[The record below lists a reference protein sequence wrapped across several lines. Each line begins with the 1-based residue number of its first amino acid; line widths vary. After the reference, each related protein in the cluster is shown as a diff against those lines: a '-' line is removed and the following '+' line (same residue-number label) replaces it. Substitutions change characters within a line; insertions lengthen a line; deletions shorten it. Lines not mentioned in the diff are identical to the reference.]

1 MGGVL
6 ALALAA
12 STAPAIAAVPPALSG
27 TTANYSSG
35 QPAPVTSQPPA
46 SPDTPVLSDGYG
58 PTGDE
63 QQAMQ
68 AAAKQAQSSGKPVLV
83 MALTTPVQQVTAQPD
98 GGFAL
103 TTTPEPVRTRQSGRW
118 VAVNTGL
125 RKTPSGSWSP
135 AATAYGS
142 VSFSGGG
149 TTTLAASRYH
159 GVAMTVKWPAPLPAP
174 VIDGTTATY
183 RSVFPSVDLV
193 VAATTS
199 GGFTDTLVVKSGAA
213 AKNPAVRNL
222 TLKASVNGGRLT
234 AAGSSGLAVRDRQG
248 RELMT
253 AATPQMWDSNTKLP
267 APRKAVSA
275 KVAADPSD
283 TSHPGL
289 AARVAPVHTS
299 TTSSAL
305 LLKPDTRLLSSR
317 STVYPVYIDPTF
329 NWHPYDPAAPAF
341 DEVKQGCP
349 SGTFYNDSGTD
360 ADGGRLGVGYNA
372 WPEGTC
378 GTGDEHAIYQWK
390 LSSTI
395 FGATINSATVEATEV
410 YSASCSGDY
419 TVNLHASGGIGS
431 GTDWNNRPK
440 YNSYSTSAAF
450 GRAWNPSLCPS
461 QGNVS
466 KGLSVLS
473 PIKSAA
479 SGHSTSFT
487 ATLAEDSAE
496 SSHLS
501 GGFSR
506 FSHNPALQIEYD
518 TTPAVPSASGMSAA
532 SGSNIA
538 ACDTTA
544 PYPYMGKTLASAPP
558 VLRAKVSDKD
568 GDKLQATFQYWID
581 GSSTKAT
588 GKSGD
593 NLSSGS
599 TASFSLPA
607 SFVSSLTDGTTVDW
621 QAEVTDGQTSTT
633 FTQSPTC
640 HFTAEP
646 TAPDAPTVA
655 SADGNYP
662 DTDNG
667 GTAVSAA
674 GTAGNFT
681 LTASGGST
689 PTEFVYSLDVPPA
702 TSNPPAS
709 EVKKITSGTSAT
721 VTVTPP
727 SPGPHTLWVY
737 AADAAG
743 DDSGTTGYSFLATG
757 SKGDYPHADCTSLAD
772 CYDNVGISS
781 DSNPAQGDLDGDGN
795 SFSATDMTNAGWTS
809 GGKVTVNGATFQLP
823 TFGSGQPDNVLAANQ
838 TIPFSASG
846 NALEFLATS
855 GYTSI
860 ATPGAINGD
869 QTAPYTPAG
878 MRVSGTYCF
887 DGTDP
892 QGPCPAQGTVKY
904 TDGSAATYYLTV
916 PAWSNADTSIAA
928 VTLPHV
934 NTATTTKTAAH
945 NIYAFSVPLDP
956 SKTVASVTLPDV
968 SEQAGSHIQSL
979 HIFSMATR
987 DTTHTTPQTNGTAA
1001 AAPSGQSWTGAWA
1014 NPTEGQYNFQGGD
1027 FSNQTFRIALKPSL
1041 SGSTLRVKLD
1051 NALGTSKLSIGHATV
1066 ATDSGSGTPSPL
1078 PAGTP
1083 TTLKFGGSQSV
1094 TVPAGG
1100 SVYSDPLP
1108 FSVTAGHYL
1117 LVSYQLSNDVPY
1129 LVQHSFANNAYEYL
1143 TATGAGDKTTDTTG
1157 TPFAQQWQGWY
1168 TDLVTNLDITST
1180 GTPTQAV
1187 LGDGLIDAFQPDTH
1201 PVTNGNRVS
1210 DALAAAEPTTPH
1222 PYGTIAEGIESN
1234 SLMTDNPQ
1242 TYQGNAIGGPSV
1254 LSRIDRDILDQPG
1267 VSNVTVTEG
1276 LEDLLSGASSDDLEA
1291 NGYTTL
1297 IQQLQGWGITST
1309 LTSLTPCA
1317 GYTGD
1322 GATPNDPCTTDV
1334 DTNRQDVNAWLDS
1347 QANPWDPGLPIVYY
1361 ADFDS
1366 AVAVTDPTTGE
1377 EKLNAKAETTDH
1389 VNLTNA
1395 GYAAEADSI
1404 LSPHDTWALDDG
1416 PDSTQAADTAR
1427 TDTPSTVNDSSV
1439 GTSPLTLNGT
1449 TTWTSDSTRGQALT
1463 LDGSTGNATAG
1474 GQILDT
1480 TGSYSISAW
1489 ANLSSLPTHNATIAS
1504 QDGNQNSPFS
1514 LEYDTTHTGTPGW
1527 SLRFAQTDTADP
1539 TNKIAYASGAT
1550 AGTWTHLVGTF
1561 DATTDTGRLYVN
1573 GTLAATITGITPWTS
1588 TGPFTIGSAKYN
1600 GTETDYFPGTLS
1612 NIQAWNYTLNTDQI
1626 TALYDQIPS

>member
-1 MGGVL
+1 MGTVL
-6 ALALAA
+6 AAALAFPA
-12 STAPAIAAVPPALSG
+12 VPAIAAVPSDVSG
-27 TTANYSSG
+27 STANYSSG
-35 QPAPVTSQPPA
+35 QPAPVTNQPPA
-46 SPDTPVLSDGYG
+46 SPDTPVMSDGYG

-68 AAAKQAQSSGKPVLV
+68 AAAGQARSSGKPVV
-83 MALTTPVQQVTAQPD
+83 VNALTTPVQQVAAQPD

-103 TTTPEPVRTRQSGRW
+103 TATPDPVRTRRNNHW

-125 RKTPSGSWSP
+125 HRTPSGSWSP
-135 AATAYGS
+135 KATAYGS

-149 TTTLAASRYH
+149 STTLVTSRYD
-159 GVAMTVKWPAPLPAP
+159 GVTMTVKWPAPLPAP
-174 VIDGTTATY
+174 VVDGTTATY
-183 RSVFPSVDLV
+183 RSVLPSVDLV
-193 VAATTS
+193 LTATAS
-199 GGFTDTLVVKSGAA
+199 GGFADTLVVKSVAA
-213 AKNPAVRNL
+213 AKN
-222 TLKASVNGGRLT
+222 S
-234 AAGSSGLAVRDRQG
+234 AVRDLELATSVSGGKLAVTGGEGLTVRDRRG

-267 APRKAVSA
+267 ATRKAGSA

-283 TSHPGL
+283 TAHPGL
-289 AARVAPVHTS
+289 AARVAPVRAS
-299 TTSSAL
+299 ATSSRLAL
-305 LLKPDTRLLSSR
+305 RPDTRLLSAR
-317 STVYPVYIDPTF
+317 STVYPVYIDPSF
-329 NWHPYDPAAPAF
+329 NWHPYDPAAPAY

-349 SGTFYNDSGTD
+349 NSKFYNDSGSD

-378 GTGDEHAIYQWK
+378 GKGSEHAVYQWK

-395 FGATINSATVEATEV
+395 FGATIYSATVEATEV

-419 TVNLHASGGIGS
+419 TVNLHASGGLGS

-440 YNSYSTSAAF
+440 YSGNSTSASF
-450 GRAWNPSLCPS
+450 GRAWNPDLCPS
-461 QGNVS
+461 QGSVS
-466 KGLSVLS
+466 KGISALT
-473 PIKSAA
+473 PIRNAA
-479 SGHSTSFT
+479 SGHATSFT

-506 FSHNPALQIEYD
+506 FSHDPALQIEYD

-544 PYPYMGKTLASAPP
+544 PYPFMGKTLASTPP

-568 GDKLQATFQYWID
+568 GDKLQATFQYWVD
-581 GSSTKAT
+581 GSGTKAT

-593 NLSSGS
+593 DLSSGS
-599 TASFSLPA
+599 TASFGLPA
-607 SFVSSLTDGTTVDW
+607 SFVKSLTDGTTVDW
-621 QAEVTDGQTSTT
+621 QADVTDGKASTT

-655 SADGNYP
+655 SADGKYP

-667 GTAVSAA
+667 GGAVSAA
-674 GTAGNFT
+674 GTAGTFT
-681 LTASGGST
+681 LTGSGGST

-702 TSNPPAS
+702 TSNPPAA
-709 EVKKITSGTSAT
+709 EVKKIASGTSAT
-721 VTVTPP
+721 VTVAPP

-743 DDSGTTGYSFLATG
+743 DDSGTTGYSFLVTG
-757 SKGDYPHADCTSLAD
+757 DKGDYPHANCTSLAD

-781 DSNPAQGDLDGDGN
+781 DSAPAQGNLDGDGN
-795 SFSATDMTNAGWTS
+795 SFSATDLTNAGWAS
-809 GGKVTVNGATFQLP
+809 GGKVTVDGATFQLP
-823 TFGSGQPDNVLAANQ
+823 SYGAGKPDNILAANQ

-846 NALEFLATS
+846 NALEFLAAS

-860 ATPGAINGD
+860 ATPGAINGQ

-892 QGPCPAQGTVKY
+892 QGPCPAEGTVTY
-904 TDGSAATYYLTV
+904 TDGSTKAYYLTV
-916 PAWSNADTSIAA
+916 PDWTNADTSIAA

-934 NTATTTKTAAH
+934 NTATTTKTGAR
-945 NIYAFSVPLDP
+945 NLYAFSVPLDP

-968 SEQAGSHIQSL
+968 SEQAGDHTQTL
-979 HIFSMATR
+979 HVFSMATR
-987 DTTHTTPQTNGTAA
+987 ETTHTTPEANGTAA
-1001 AAPSGQSWTGAWA
+1001 KTPSGQSWTGAWA
-1014 NPTEGQYNFQGGD
+1014 DPTEGQYNFQGGD

-1041 SGSTLRVKLD
+1041 SGGTLRVKLD
-1051 NALGTSKLSIGHATV
+1051 NALGTGKLSIGHATV

-1078 PAGTP
+1078 PTGTP

-1100 SVYSDPLP
+1100 SVYSDPLTFP
-1108 FSVTAGHYL
+1108 VTAGQYL

-1168 TDLVTNLDITST
+1168 TDLVTNLDITSS

-1187 LGDGLIDAFQPDTH
+1187 LGDGLIDAFQPNTH
-1201 PVTNGNRVS
+1201 PVTNGSRVS
-1210 DALAAAEPTTPH
+1210 DALAAAEPTTPS

-1242 TYQGNAIGGPSV
+1242 TYQGKAIGGPSV
-1254 LSRIDRDILDQPG
+1254 LSRIDRDILDQPA
-1267 VSNVTVTEG
+1267 VDNVIVTEG
-1276 LEDLLSGASSDDLEA
+1276 LEDLLAGTSGDDLEA
-1291 NGYTTL
+1291 NGYTAL

-1309 LTSLTPCA
+1309 LASLTPCE
-1317 GYTGD
+1317 GYAGD
-1322 GATPNDPCTTDV
+1322 GATPDDPCTADV
-1334 DTNRQDVNAWLDS
+1334 DAGRQDVNAWLDS
-1347 QANPWDPGLPIVYY
+1347 QYNPWDPSIPLVYY
-1361 ADFDS
+1361 ADFNG
-1366 AVAVTDPTTGE
+1366 AVAVTDATTGE
-1377 EKLNAKAETTDH
+1377 EKLSAKADTGDH
-1389 VNLTNA
+1389 ANLTNT
-1395 GYAAEADSI
+1395 GYAAEVNSI
-1404 LSPHDTWALDDG
+1404 LSPHDAWPLDDG
-1416 PDSTQAADTAR
+1416 PDSVQAADTAR
-1427 TDTPSTVNDSSV
+1427 TDTPSTVDDSSV
-1439 GTSPLTLNGT
+1439 GSSPLTLNGA
-1449 TTWTSDSTRGQALT
+1449 TTWTDDPTRGEALT
-1463 LDGSTGNATAG
+1463 LDGTTADATAA
-1474 GQILDT
+1474 GQVLDT
-1480 TGSYSISAW
+1480 TGSYSVSAW
-1489 ANLSSLPTHNATIAS
+1489 VNLSSLPTHNATVAS
-1504 QDGNQNSPFS
+1504 QPGSQNSPFY
-1514 LEYDTTHTGTPGW
+1514 LKYDTAHTGTPGW
-1527 SLRFAQTDTADP
+1527 SLHFTQTDTAGP
-1539 TNKIAYASGAT
+1539 TNKIAYVSGAT
-1550 AGTWTHLVGTF
+1550 AGAWTHLVGTF
-1561 DATTDTGRLYVN
+1561 DATTDTGRLYVD
-1573 GTLAATITGITPWTS
+1573 GSLAATVTGITPWAS
-1588 TGPFTIGSAKYN
+1588 TGPFTVGSAKYN
-1600 GTETDYFPGTLS
+1600 GAMSDYFPGTLS
-1612 NIQAWNYTLNTDQI
+1612 DVQAWNYTLGADQV
-1626 TALYDQIPS
+1626 TALYDQIP